1 MAEKEV
7 NTIAHLLEVELRANE
22 LTSQAQAD
30 ADKKIAAAKS
40 QADSQFKTQYEK
52 LVTECEN
59 SYNEK
64 SSALEKHNSEEIASY
79 KSKITA
85 STLDKQAFNSF
96 LDKLLF
102 A

>member
-30 ADKKIAAAKS
+30 ADKKIAAAKA
-40 QADSQFKTQYEK
+40 QADSEFKSQYEK
-52 LVTECEN
+52 LVSECEK
-59 SYNEK
+59 SYIEK
-64 SSALEKHNSEEIASY
+64 STALEKHNSQEIASY
-79 KSKITA
+79 KSKINA
-85 STLDKQAFNSF
+85 SSLDKQSFNSF
-96 LDKLLF
+96 LDSILF

>member
-22 LTSQAQAD
+22 LTSRAQAD
-30 ADKKIAAAKS
+30 ADKKIAAAKA
-40 QADSQFKTQYEK
+40 QADAEFKSNYEK
-52 LVTECEN
+52 LVTECEK
-59 SYNEK
+59 SYTEK
-64 SSALEKHNSEEIASY
+64 SSALAKRNSEEVASY

-85 STLDKQAFNSF
+85 SSLDKQAFNSY
-96 LDKLLF
+96 LDTLLF

>member
-30 ADKKIAAAKS
+30 ADKKIAAAKA
-40 QADSQFKTQYEK
+40 QADSEFKSQYEK
-52 LVTECEN
+52 LVSECEK
-59 SYNEK
+59 SYLEK
-64 SSALEKHNSEEIASY
+64 SAALEKHNSQEIASY
-79 KSKITA
+79 KSKINA
-85 STLDKQAFNSF
+85 SSLDKPSFNSF
-96 LDKLLF
+96 LDSILF